1 MFRIN
6 IPQSILR
13 LGVTYIVRYLFAS
26 TINNTRLTL
35 LLLEIYMFIV
45 QYSC

>member
-1 MFRIN
+1 MFHIN

-13 LGVTYIVRYLFAS
+13 LGVTYIVRLFAS
-26 TINNTRLTL
+26 TINNTRFTL